1 MRGKWEIILDVL
13 LCLERDGDS
22 KKTRIMQ
29 RSYLDWRSFKKY
41 FNFLIDNGYI
51 EELNDPPENG
61 DELYGITENGR
72 ELLNE
77 LKDVKEILKTDEG
90 SL

>member
-1 MRGKWEIILDVL
+1 ML
-13 LCLERDGDS
+13 LCLERDGNS

-41 FNFLIDNGYI
+41 FSFLTENGYI
-51 EELNDPPENG
+51 KELEDPPND
-61 DELYGITENGR
+61 DEEVYSISEDGR

-90 SL
+90 QL